1 MVVKKIDINS
11 IWPYVIA
18 IVLFIVIA
26 LTYFSPLL
34 EGKVINQSDISSW
47 KGAYEEIRQYESQT
61 GENALWTNSMFSG
74 MPAVA
79 IGGGIQYT
87 VVQKI
92 YNLFFPLTRP
102 ANDLFLLLFGFYL
115 LLLAFR
121 VNPWLSIVGAIAFA
135 FCSYNFEIIQV
146 GHSTKVNTIAFA
158 PMVFAAL
165 VYAYRNNYL
174 LGSALFGLAIAFEI
188 MSAHPQITYYLIFVL
203 LAYTLAQFYCAL
215 QTKTLSKF
223 IKTSVLLVIAAF
235 LGAGTNVSYL
245 WPTWEYGKYTMR
257 GGSELNLQNSPNTTV
272 NKDGLDKEYATSW
285 SYGIEESANLLIPNF
300 MGGSSG
306 GALSKNS
313 ETYKTLSRGGVRNAD
328 QMIRQMPTYWGPQ
341 AFTAGPMYM
350 GAISI
355 FLFVLGLLLVKG
367 PMKWWI
373 TGISALALLLGWGR
387 HFRLV
392 SDFFFDYVPL
402 YNKFRVPSMILVIL
416 QITIPLLG
424 IYALNKAFKGCYDKK
439 TFLKNFKIALGI
451 TGGFCALFLIFP
463 GLAGSFTSPLDVQY
477 PDWLQKTLPADR
489 ESLLRYDALRSLLYI
504 GLGALTVWLGYIR
517 KLKLPVA
524 VACLGIL
531 ILADMWT
538 INRRYLNDEHFVTPR
553 EFNNNFTLRPVD
565 KIILQDKGESYR
577 VLDLAV
583 NTFNDSHTSF
593 HHKTIGGYSAV
604 KLQRY
609 QDLIDYHIL
618 PEMQSFIKDLQQS
631 TTLENAEKSLS
642 QQPVLNMLNAKYVII
657 DPNSAPILNPSALGN
672 AWFVSDYQ
680 LVDTPDEEILS
691 LKMIDPGKTAIIGK
705 DFAEQV
711 KGKTFYPDST
721 AKIELQKYTPNQLQ
735 YKSQAATEQLAV
747 FSEIYYPKGWEASI
761 DGKSAELFRSD
772 YILRAM
778 IVPAGEHTITFEYKP
793 ASYYEGAVISR
804 ICTGILLLLLLIAIV
819 FAVKKRLQVK
829 KQSELTARV

>member
-1 MVVKKIDINS
+1 MKKIDIKS
-11 IWPYVIA
+11 IWPYAIA
-18 IVLFIVIA
+18 IVLFLGIA

-74 MPAVA
+74 MPAVS

-87 VVQKI
+87 VVQKF
-92 YNLFFPLTRP
+92 YNLFFPLARP

-174 LGSALFGLAIAFEI
+174 LGSALFGLAVAFEI
-188 MSAHPQITYYLIFVL
+188 MSAHPQITYYLIFIL
-203 LAYTLAQFYCAL
+203 LAYTLSQFYTAL
-215 QTKTLSKF
+215 KAKTLPKF
-223 IKTSVLLVIAAF
+223 IKTSVFLAVAAF

-257 GGSELNLQNSPNTTV
+257 GGSELSMQNSPQATV

-300 MGGSSG
+300 RGGASG
-306 GALSKNS
+306 GPLGKNS
-313 ETYKTLSRGGVRNAD
+313 ETYKTLSRGGVSNAD
-328 QMIRQMPTYWGPQ
+328 QMIKQMPTYWGPQ

-373 TGISALALLLGWGR
+373 AAISALALLLGWGR
-387 HFRLV
+387 HFPLV
-392 SDFFFDYVPL
+392 SNLFFDYVPL

-424 IYALNKAFKGCYDKK
+424 FYSLSKVFKGCYDKK
-439 TFLKNFKIALGI
+439 TFSRNFKIALGI
-451 TGGFCALFLIFP
+451 TAGFCALFLVFP
-463 GLAGSFTSPLDVQY
+463 GIAGSFTSPADAQY

-489 ESLLRYDALRSLLYI
+489 ESLLRYDAFRSLSYI
-504 GLGALTVWLGYIR
+504 ALGALTVWLGYTQ
-517 KLKLPVA
+517 KLKLPLA
-524 VACLGIL
+524 IGCLGLL

-538 INRRYLNDEHFVTPR
+538 INKRYLNDEHFVTPR
-553 EFNNNFTLRPVD
+553 EFNNNFALRPVD
-565 KIILQDKGESYR
+565 KAILQDASESYR

-631 TTLENAEKSLS
+631 TTLEDVENSLNK
-642 QQPVLNMLNAKYVII
+642 QHVLNMLNAKYIVI
-657 DPNSAPILNPSALGN
+657 DPNSAPILNRSALGN
-672 AWFVSDYQ
+672 AWFVNNYQ
-680 LVDTPDEEILS
+680 IVNSPDEEILS
-691 LKMIDPGKTAIIGK
+691 LNRINPRETAVIGK
-705 DFAEQV
+705 DFAASVQ
-711 KGKTFYPDST
+711 GKTFSPDST
-721 AKIELQKYTPNQLQ
+721 AIIKLEEYSLNRLK
-735 YKSQAATEQLAV
+735 YKSQATTDQLAV
-747 FSEIYYPKGWEASI
+747 FSEIYYPKGWEVSI
-761 DGKSAELFRSD
+761 DGQPSELFRTD
-772 YILRAM
+772 YILRGM

-804 ICTGILLLLLLIAIV
+804 ICTGILLLLLGIAFVLTI
-819 FAVKKRLQVK
+819 KKRRDTQ
-829 KQSELTARV
+829 KQTRIAEA